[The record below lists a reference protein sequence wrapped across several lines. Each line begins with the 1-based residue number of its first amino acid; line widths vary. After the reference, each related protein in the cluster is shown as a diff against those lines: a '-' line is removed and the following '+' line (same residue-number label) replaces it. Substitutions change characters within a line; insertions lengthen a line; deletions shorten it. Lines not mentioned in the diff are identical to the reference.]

1 MAKKIYVGVNSAARR
16 VKKAYIG
23 VNGLARRIKKAYI
36 GIGGVARPCFSTE
49 PEYWGETSQPLA
61 TPQGCKASS
70 SNTYAVFG
78 GNGDVDSSI
87 ASKVTAYDKSLVRS
101 LAEDFT
107 TGRYN
112 HMAAGIGEYV
122 IFGGGCRDKGYC
134 RTVEVYNGS
143 LTKVTADNLYDS
155 TYRGAGAKGKNHA
168 FIIGGYFGGT
178 ADAYDASLTHKT
190 FNRGL
195 EWPNTVDI
203 AATSLGDYVIYGGGC
218 KGSTTTRQ
226 DEMCA
231 VNSSLTV
238 TNLSYLSQGRWS
250 LAAAKAGNYAL
261 FGGGMYN
268 ESGTGK
274 PVAPQAIVDA
284 YNASLT
290 RSAATELSAARYGLL
305 AASVEDFAV
314 FAGGYA
320 KSVYYTAADVY
331 DKSLTRSNNFTLK
344 YSHWGGDAAEI
355 GSFALF
361 GGGFGTDS
369 TKIDTVEAITI

>member
-16 VKKAYIG
+16 VKKAYVG

-36 GIGGVARPCFSTE
+36 GIGGVARPCLSTE

-70 SNTYAVFG
+70 SNTYAIFG
-78 GNGDVDSSI
+78 GNGDVNSSI

-107 TGRYN
+107 IGRYN

-122 IFGGGCRDKGYC
+122 IFAGGESSSQVHSNVDA
-134 RTVEVYNGS
+134 YNSS
-143 LTKVTADNLYDS
+143 LTKVAADNINDCMY
-155 TYRGAGAKGKNHA
+155 YGAGAKGKNHA
-168 FIIGGYFGGT
+168 FIIGGRLGST
-178 ADAYDASLTHKT
+178 ADAYDVSLTHKT
-190 FNRGL
+190 FSRGL
-195 EWPNTVDI
+195 EWPNTEGI
-203 AATSLGDYVIYGGGC
+203 AATSLGDYVIYGGG
-218 KGSTTTRQ
+218 KREGRASYQ
-226 DEMCA
+226 DKMCA

-238 TNLSYLSQGRWS
+238 TTFSYLTQGREN
-250 LAAAKAGNYAL
+250 LAAAKAGSYAL
-261 FGGGMYN
+261 FGGGNGSRDIY
-268 ESGTGK
+268 
-274 PVAPQAIVDA
+274 AIVDA
-284 YNASLT
+284 YNTSGT
-290 RSAATELSAARYGLL
+290 RSAVTDLSAARFGLL

-320 KSVYYTAADVY
+320 ESVYYTAADVY

-344 YSHWGGDAAEI
+344 YSHWGGGATEI

-369 TKIDTVEAITI
+369 TKVDTVEAITI

>member
-36 GIGGVARPCFSTE
+36 GIEGVARPCFSTE

-78 GNGDVDSSI
+78 GNGDATATTPV

-107 TGRYN
+107 IGKYN

-122 IFGGGCRDKGYC
+122 IFAGGESSSK
-134 RTVEVYNGS
+134 VYSNVDAYNSS
-143 LTKVTADNLYDS
+143 LTKVAADNINDCMY
-155 TYRGAGAKGKNHA
+155 YGAGAKGKNHA
-168 FIIGGYFGGT
+168 FIIGGRLGST
-178 ADAYDASLTHKT
+178 ADVYDASLTHKT
-190 FNRGL
+190 FSRML
-195 EWPNTVDI
+195 EWPNTENI
-203 AATSLGDYVIYGGGC
+203 AATSLGDYVIYGGG
-218 KGSTTTRQ
+218 KREGRASYQ
-226 DEMCA
+226 DKMCA

-238 TNLSYLSQGRWS
+238 TTASYLTQGREN
-250 LAAAKAGNYAL
+250 LAAAKAGSYAL
-261 FGGGMYN
+261 FGGGNGSSNIY
-268 ESGTGK
+268 
-274 PVAPQAIVDA
+274 AIVDA
-284 YNASLT
+284 YNASFT
-290 RSAATELSAARYGLL
+290 RSAATDLSAARFGLL

-344 YSHWGGDAAEI
+344 YSHWGGDATEI

>member
-36 GIGGVARPCFSTE
+36 GIGGVARPCFATE

-70 SNTYAVFG
+70 SNTYAIFG
-78 GNGDVDSSI
+78 GNGDADSV

-107 TGRYN
+107 YGRYN

-122 IFGGGCRDKGYC
+122 IFAGGMSSKKYYRP
-134 RTVEVYNGS
+134 VEVYNGS
-143 LTKVTADNLYDS
+143 LTKVTAADLYD
-155 TYRGAGAKGKNHA
+155 TPYRGAGAKGKNHA
-168 FIIGGYFGGT
+168 FIIGGYYGGT
-178 ADAYDASLTHKT
+178 GDAYDASLTHKT

-195 EWPNTVDI
+195 EWPNTVNI

-218 KGSTTTRQ
+218 KGDAKSYQ
-226 DEMCA
+226 SKMCA
-231 VNSSLTV
+231 VDSSLTV
-238 TNLSYLSQGRWS
+238 TNVSYLTQGREN
-250 LAAAKAGNYAL
+250 LAAAKAGGYAL
-261 FGGGMYN
+261 FGGGN
-268 ESGTGK
+268 NSGDSFSY
-274 PVAPQAIVDA
+274 VDA

-290 RSAATELSAARYGLL
+290 RSAATELSAARFGLL

-320 KSVYYTAADVY
+320 KSVYYTVADMY

>member
-16 VKKAYIG
+16 VKKAYVG

-61 TPQGCKASS
+61 TPQGCEASS
-70 SNTYAVFG
+70 SNTYAIFG
-78 GNGDVDSSI
+78 GNGDADSV

-107 TGRYN
+107 YGRYN

-122 IFGGGCRDKGYC
+122 IFAGGMSSKKYYRP
-134 RTVEVYNGS
+134 VEVYNGS
-143 LTKVTADNLYDS
+143 LTKVAAADLYD
-155 TYRGAGAKGKNHA
+155 TPYNGAGAKGKNHA
-168 FIIGGYFGGT
+168 FIIGGYYGGT
-178 ADAYDASLTHKT
+178 ADAYDVSLTHKT

-238 TNLSYLSQGRWS
+238 TNIYSLSQGRWS
-250 LAAAKAGNYAL
+250 LAAAKAGDYAL
-261 FGGGMYN
+261 FGGGVYQ

-274 PVAPQAIVDA
+274 PVAPQAIVDV
-284 YNASLT
+284 YNTSLT
-290 RSAATELSAARYGLL
+290 RSAATDLSAARYGLL

-344 YSHWGGDAAEI
+344 YSHWGGGAAEI

>member
-70 SNTYAVFG
+70 SNTYVVFG
-78 GNGDVDSSI
+78 GNGDADSV

-107 TGRYN
+107 YGRYN

-122 IFGGGCRDKGYC
+122 IFAGGMSSKKYYRP
-134 RTVEVYNGS
+134 VEVYNGS
-143 LTKVTADNLYDS
+143 LTKVTAADLYDTPHS
-155 TYRGAGAKGKNHA
+155 GAGAKGKNHA
-168 FIIGGYFGGT
+168 FIIGGYYGGT

-195 EWPNTVDI
+195 EWPNTENI

-218 KGSTTTRQ
+218 KGGAKSYQ
-226 DEMCA
+226 SKMCA
-231 VNSSLTV
+231 VDSSLTV
-238 TNLSYLSQGRWS
+238 TTVSYLTQGREN
-250 LAAAKAGNYAL
+250 LAAAKAGSYAL
-261 FGGGMYN
+261 FGGGNVNGDIY
-268 ESGTGK
+268 
-274 PVAPQAIVDA
+274 AIVDA

-290 RSAATELSAARYGLL
+290 RSAATDLSAARFGLL

-320 KSVYYTAADVY
+320 ESVYYTAADVY

>member
-16 VKKAYIG
+16 VKKAYVG
-23 VNGLARRIKKAYI
+23 VNGLARRLKKAYI

-61 TPQGCKASS
+61 TPQGCEASS
-70 SNTYAVFG
+70 SNTYAIFG
-78 GNGDVDSSI
+78 GNGDADSV

-107 TGRYN
+107 YGRYN

-122 IFGGGCRDKGYC
+122 IFAGGMSSKKYYRP
-134 RTVEVYNGS
+134 VEVYNGS
-143 LTKVTADNLYDS
+143 LTKVAAADLYD
-155 TYRGAGAKGKNHA
+155 TPYNGAGAKGKNHA
-168 FIIGGYFGGT
+168 FIIGGYYGGT
-178 ADAYDASLTHKT
+178 ADAYDVSLTHKT

-238 TNLSYLSQGRWS
+238 TNIYSLSQGRWS
-250 LAAAKAGNYAL
+250 LAAAKAGDYAL
-261 FGGGMYN
+261 FGGGMY
-268 ESGTGK
+268 
-274 PVAPQAIVDA
+274 
-284 YNASLT
+284 
-290 RSAATELSAARYGLL
+290 
-305 AASVEDFAV
+305 
-314 FAGGYA
+314 
-320 KSVYYTAADVY
+320 
-331 DKSLTRSNNFTLK
+331 
-344 YSHWGGDAAEI
+344 
-355 GSFALF
+355 
-361 GGGFGTDS
+361 
-369 TKIDTVEAITI
+369 

>member
-78 GNGDVDSSI
+78 GDGGDSF

-107 TGRYN
+107 YGRFD

-122 IFGGGCRDKGYC
+122 IFAGGMTSEKYYRQ
-134 RTVEVYNGS
+134 VEAYNSS
-143 LTKVTADNLYDS
+143 LTKVTAADLSDS
-155 TYRGAGAKGKNHA
+155 SHSGAGAKGKNHA
-168 FIIGGYFGGT
+168 FIIGGYYGGT
-178 ADAYDASLTHKT
+178 GDAYDASLTHKT

-238 TNLSYLSQGRWS
+238 TNLYNLSQGRWS

-268 ESGTGK
+268 ESGIGK

-290 RSAATELSAARYGLL
+290 RSAATDLSTARYGLL
-305 AASVEDFAV
+305 AVSVEDFAV

-344 YSHWGGDAAEI
+344 YSHYYGAAAEI

-361 GGGFGTDS
+361 GGGYGTDS